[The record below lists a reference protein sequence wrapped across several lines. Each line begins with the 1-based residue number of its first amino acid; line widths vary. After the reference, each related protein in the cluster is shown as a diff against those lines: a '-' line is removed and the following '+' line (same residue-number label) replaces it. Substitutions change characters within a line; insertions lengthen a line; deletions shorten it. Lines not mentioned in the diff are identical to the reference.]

1 MDAMQAPQPT
11 LVDVRSA
18 AEYASGHVDG
28 AVNLPLDRLANDA
41 LALLPDKSAPLVLY
55 CVSGARSAMALQW
68 LQQMG
73 YTRASNGLSAG
84 AVALQTGRG
93 IRRL

>member
-1 MDAMQAPQPT
+1 MDTKQPI

-18 AEYASGHVDG
+18 AEYASGHVEH
-28 AVNLPLDRLANDA
+28 AIHLPLDRLVQDA
-41 LALLPDKSAPLVLY
+41 SALLPDKSAPLVLY
-55 CVSGARSAMALQW
+55 CVSGARSAVALQC

-73 YTRASNGLSAG
+73 YTQVSNGLSAG

-93 IRRL
+93 IRRI